1 MPIKSKYSNQQ
12 IETILSE
19 IGAIFQKH
27 QAAPDLMLMIAGN
40 IATNVVNQHVASS
53 QRKKIAEQ
61 FAQALLAS
69 VEEKK
74 D

>member
-1 MPIKSKYSNQQ
+1 MPITSKYSNEQ

-19 IGAIFQKH
+19 VGTIFQKH

-40 IATNVVNQHVASS
+40 IATNVVNQHVAES

-69 VEEKK
+69 VEEK
-74 D
+74 

>member
-1 MPIKSKYSNQQ
+1 MPIKSKYSNEQ

-19 IGAIFQKH
+19 VGAIFQKH
-27 QAAPDLMLMIAGN
+27 KAAPDLMLMIAGN
-40 IATNVVNQHVASS
+40 IATNVVNQHVAES

>member
-1 MPIKSKYSNQQ
+1 MPIKSKYSNEQ

-19 IGAIFQKH
+19 VGAIFQKH
-27 QAAPDLMLMIAGN
+27 NAAPDLMLMIAGN
-40 IATNVVNQHVASS
+40 IATNVVNQHVAES